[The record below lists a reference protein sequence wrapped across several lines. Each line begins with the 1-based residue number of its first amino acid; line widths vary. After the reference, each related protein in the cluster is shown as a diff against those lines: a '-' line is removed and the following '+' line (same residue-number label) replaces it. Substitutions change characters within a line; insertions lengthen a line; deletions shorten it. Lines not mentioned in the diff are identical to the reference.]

1 MKNNIKKDNINWQQI
16 KIDVALEAVKAF
28 APLRG
33 KSTDWTSEYIA
44 INAVK
49 LAEYFVFYLQKS
61 QEDGLVIKTYDS
73 EK

>member
-1 MKNNIKKDNINWQQI
+1 MKNNINKDNINWQQM

-33 KSTDWTSEYIA
+33 RSAEWSPEYIA
-44 INAVK
+44 ENAVK

-61 QEDGLVIKTYDS
+61 QEEGLAIKTYDS